1 MAFQKFGELV
11 GQYNTVFPNLADT
24 QLTPLTTDI
33 NGRLYVVN
41 SGVFAV
47 QETGAALT
55 ALQLIDNLVLLEDAL
70 AASGDPG
77 VQALAVRTDSPAPK
91 AADGDYVPLLTDA
104 TGLLWARIGNASGAS
119 AVNIQDG
126 GNSITI
132 DNSTLSVVGGGTEAT
147 ALRVTL
153 ANDSTGLVSVD
164 DNGSSLTVDNA
175 VLSVVGGGTEATAQR
190 VTIASDS
197 TGVLSVDDNGGS
209 LTVDGTVAVSSIT
222 TSITPGTAATNLGK
236 AESAGHTSG
245 DVGVF
250 ALAVRNDAGTALA
263 SDLQYSPLQVDSTG
277 ALRISGSIS
286 VATFESGTEAD
297 TASDPGS
304 GGDGLVAI
312 TDQLTELLSLS
323 VGAGTTAYIMGWNG
337 VADREALFVLEVR
350 DNTTL
355 VETVRL
361 SATTQGNPSFNMP
374 LNRAIQISGA
384 TNRAIKVKAK
394 ALNTTAAEAHAAV
407 NVYTR

>member
-1 MAFQKFGELV
+1 MKAGDIIIRFVPYMIQAWPRELV

-77 VQALAVRTDSPAPK
+77 VQALAVRADTAAAK
-91 AADGDYVPLLTDA
+91 AADGDYVPLLTDS
-104 TGLLWARIGNASGAS
+104 TGLLWSRIGNGSGAS

-132 DNSTLSVVGGGTEAT
+132 DNATLSVVGGGTEAT
-147 ALRVTL
+147 ALRVT
-153 ANDSTGLVSVD
+153 
-164 DNGSSLTVDNA
+164 
-175 VLSVVGGGTEATAQR
+175 
-190 VTIASDS
+190 IASDS
-197 TGVLSVDDNGGS
+197 TGVLSIDDNAGS

-222 TSITPGTAATNLGK
+222 TSVVPGTAATNLGK

-263 SDLQYSPLQVDSTG
+263 SDLQYSPLQVDSVG
-277 ALRISGSIS
+277 ALRVAGNFTAS
-286 VATFESGTEAD
+286 VFETGTEAD
-297 TASDPGS
+297 TVSDPGS

-312 TDQLTELLSLS
+312 TDQLTELLSLAHTS
-323 VGAGTTAYIMGWNG
+323 GTANIVGWNG
-337 VADREALFVLEVR
+337 VADEEALFVLEVR
-350 DNTTL
+350 DNATL
-355 VETVRL
+355 VETIRL
-361 SATTQGNPSFNMP
+361 AATTPSSPTFNMP
-374 LNRAIQISGA
+374 FNRAIEITGA
-384 TNRAIKVKAK
+384 ANRTIKVKAK
-394 ALNTTAAEAHAAV
+394 ALNSISAEAHAAI
-407 NVYTR
+407 NIYTS